1 VIPTRREEIVTA
13 SLAQEA
19 REVRW
24 QVEDLP
30 RGVKPLTGSQRC
42 PCRRATPW
50 PVVTRAGGSLKVKAK
65 PRGQPLYQVQARLLT
80 EYLRAELRHPRIP
93 ACLLYKRKSCYR
105 KKRSSKSI

>member
-1 VIPTRREEIVTA
+1 VTA

-42 PCRRATPW
+42 PCRHARSQRNPLAYGDHAW
-50 PVVTRAGGSLKVKAK
+50 VSLKVKAK
-65 PRGQPLYQVQARLLT
+65 PRGQTLYQVHASLLT
-80 EYLRAELRHPRIP
+80 KYLRAELRHPRIP
-93 ACLLYKRKSCYR
+93 ACLPV
-105 KKRSSKSI
+105 